1 MQESTPEKPIDLTVT
16 TKQANTAAASASS
29 FMMSP
34 ASEPD
39 TTSEASKNAEQKI
52 DHDEVDNQSIGNTSE
67 TREEVPEQLENQE
80 KTSSEWDR
88 CDMLYLLAA
97 AAEMK
102 AKSERKESSSLDDSD
117 DEHSPLLIDEDACKD
132 DEEEV
137 ESGHNSRKRKLS
149 EHETGHAA
157 ISAVSAASI
166 IESTRISAPPRKR
179 ASPQPYFR
187 YLYDSLRF
195 LIYKS
200 FQVPKT

>member
-1 MQESTPEKPIDLTVT
+1 MQESMPEKPIDLTVT

-39 TTSEASKNAEQKI
+39 TTSEASKNVEQKNHH
-52 DHDEVDNQSIGNTSE
+52 HDEVDNQSIGNTSE
-67 TREEVPEQLENQE
+67 TREEVPEQSENQE

-102 AKSERKESSSLDDSD
+102 AKSERKESSSMDDSD
-117 DEHSPLLIDEDACKD
+117 DEHSPLLIDEDACND
-132 DEEEV
+132 DDDEEV
-137 ESGHNSRKRKLS
+137 ESGNRSRKRKLS
-149 EHETGHAA
+149 EHETGHAS
-157 ISAVSAASI
+157 ISAVSAAST
-166 IESTRISAPPRKR
+166 IESTRVSAPPRKR

-187 YLYDSLRF
+187 YLHDSLRF
-195 LIYKS
+195 RIS
-200 FQVPKT
+200 